1 MTQDEFIKQLEYQE
15 QEDIKNLEAQRKT
28 KSARMDLV
36 EKLSDEL
43 IMDEELEKV
52 KTMKGVEE
60 EINKFQEKIK
70 ETVENLEKNVITKN
84 LTKLTAIDV
93 LIIVMQKF
101 E

>member
-1 MTQDEFIKQLEYQE
+1 
-15 QEDIKNLEAQRKT
+15 
-28 KSARMDLV
+28 MDLV

-93 LIIVMQKF
+93 LIIVM
-101 E
+101 